1 MSRESQRCAVKNLV
15 PLFLLLTAAPL
26 AAQHRSASA
35 PPPISLTET
44 AALLAQ
50 NGAANQ
56 NARTVMAA
64 AEILRAVERGTPR
77 VQRIGRI
84 DGPTGPWEGP
94 MTSSALFQLASAI
107 ATDHNDWG
115 TAEYVA
121 WLRQLPDSV
130 PPTRGAAGGPVWADA
145 YLGVGR
151 EATYTVEFD
160 GGITPNLL
168 QVSAGKT
175 RSVLR
180 CDLYE
185 EGNPRRPM
193 ARVGSLAGTCS
204 IEWRQT
210 TRGKMTLRIRN
221 AGPAT
226 FFVVSSN

>member
-1 MSRESQRCAVKNLV
+1 MTKLVVVKSL
-15 PLFLLLTAAPL
+15 PLLLLLTAQPL
-26 AAQHRSASA
+26 VAQRRSPPS
-35 PPPISLTET
+35 PPPVSLTET
-44 AALLAQ
+44 AALLAR

-77 VQRIGRI
+77 VQRIGPV
-84 DGPTGPWEGP
+84 DGPTGPWDGP
-94 MTSSALFQLASAI
+94 MTSAALLQLASAI

-130 PPTRGAAGGPVWADA
+130 PPTRGASGGPVWADA

-151 EATYTVEFD
+151 EATYTVEFE
-160 GGITPNLL
+160 GGITPNVL
-168 QVSAGKT
+168 QVSAGKAS
-175 RSVLR
+175 SVLQ

-185 EGNPRRPM
+185 EGNSRHPTVRL
-193 ARVGSLAGTCS
+193 GSLAGTCS
-204 IEWRQT
+204 IEWRQAT
-210 TRGKMTLRIRN
+210 QGKMTLRIRN

-226 FFVVSSN
+226 YFVVSSN